1 MESSKR
7 NLEIDPDYELNETA
21 MKRIKI
27 KEQTGNVL
35 GLFVPFFYYVPFM
48 QIKSKQ

>member
-27 KEQTGNVL
+27 KELSGKAFCLVY
-35 GLFVPFFYYVPFM
+35 FFFSS
-48 QIKSKQ
+48 I